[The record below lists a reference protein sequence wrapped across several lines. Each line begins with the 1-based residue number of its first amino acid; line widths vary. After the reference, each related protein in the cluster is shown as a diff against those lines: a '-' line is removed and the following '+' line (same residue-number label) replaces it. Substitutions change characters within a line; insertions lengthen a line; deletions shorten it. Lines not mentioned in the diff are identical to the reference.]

1 MDLKNLIMKLSSA
14 EGFGEMGNAVS
25 AVREEIEKYA
35 DEVYDDGSC
44 VTAFIKGKSEKTIM
58 FDAHIDE
65 VGFVVTAADK
75 NGFVKVAPAG
85 GIDGRI
91 LAAQPVHIHGKE
103 VYTGV
108 FCSTPPHLSKGDEKP
123 KKAEDM
129 YIDTGIRDGA
139 GELIPLGSHVT
150 YATTPKALAG
160 GYICGKSLDDR
171 AGAAALIEAARLIRE
186 KGTPEYNICFLF
198 SHSEELGCRGAKI
211 KAFDINPDYA
221 IAVDV
226 GFGDVPDV
234 PEEKSQKLGSGVMIG
249 LSPVLSNKVCRA
261 LTKIAKDNNI
271 PHTFDVT
278 GGTTSTNAD
287 VIAVT
292 KGGIAC
298 GLLSIPLRNMHT
310 PLEVVNAEDVGNTAR
325 LLSEFAFSFEE

>member
-14 EGFGEMGNAVS
+14 EGFGETGNAVK

-35 DEVYDDGSC
+35 DKVYDDGSS
-44 VTAFIKGKSEKTIM
+44 VTAFIKGKAQKTVM

-65 VGFVVTAADK
+65 VGFVVTAADN

-129 YIDTGIRDGA
+129 YIDTGLGEGA
-139 GELIPLGSHVT
+139 EELIPLGSHVT
-150 YATTPKALAG
+150 YATAPKMLAG
-160 GYICGKSLDDR
+160 GCICGKSLDDR
-171 AGAAALIEAARLIRE
+171 AGAAALIETARLIRE

-211 KAFDINPDYA
+211 KAFEISPEYA

-226 GFGDVPDV
+226 GFGDGPDV

-249 LSPVLSNKVCRA
+249 ISPVLSNKVCGELVR
-261 LTKIAKDNNI
+261 LAKESGT
-271 PHTFDVT
+271 PHTFDVM

-292 KGGIAC
+292 KGGVAC

-310 PLEVVNAEDVGNTAR
+310 PLEVVKVEDVENTAR
-325 LLSEFAFSFEE
+325 LLSEFAFSFKE